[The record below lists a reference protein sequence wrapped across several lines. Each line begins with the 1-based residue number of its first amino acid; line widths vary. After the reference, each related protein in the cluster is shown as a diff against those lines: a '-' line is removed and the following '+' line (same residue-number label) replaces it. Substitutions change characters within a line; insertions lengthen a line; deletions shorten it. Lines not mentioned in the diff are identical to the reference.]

1 MLTITKIFNNNALQ
15 ANNAL
20 GNEVVVLGKGI
31 AFGKKIGD
39 FADESLV
46 EKTFSLTK
54 SPFASRLLA
63 LLGEIPS
70 EYFRLTDQIVRHAQ
84 SALGSSLSPSIYVGL
99 TDHMFHAVQ
108 RHQQGI
114 ASEMGR
120 GLSLNIQRLYPQEF
134 AVAKF
139 AIDVL
144 NQTFKVQLTENERSF
159 IALHLFHARTDS
171 DNLADTYR
179 SAQIIKDVLQII
191 HHHLQQ
197 TFDENSLDYARF
209 LTHLQYFSL
218 RLREPSS
225 ASQPASEDFLHT
237 QTRLAYPKAH
247 QCVEKIARYLEQQY
261 HKTLS
266 ADEALYLTL
275 HIQRLLK

>member
-70 EYFRLTDQIVRHAQ
+70 DYFRVTDQIVRHANQ
-84 SALGSSLSPSIYVGL
+84 VWGANLSPNIYVGL
-99 TDHMFHAVQ
+99 TDHLFHAVQ
-108 RHQQGI
+108 RHQPNQPIGQ
-114 ASEMGR
+114 

-139 AIDVL
+139 AIDLL
-144 NQTFKVQLTENERSF
+144 NQTFNVELGENERSF
-159 IALHLFHARTDS
+159 VALHLFHARTDN

-191 HHHLQQ
+191 NHHFQQ

-218 RLREPSS
+218 RLREPSETTT
-225 ASQPASEDFLHT
+225 QPPEDFLHT

-247 QCVEKIARYLEQQY
+247 QCVEKIAQYLEQQY
-261 HKTLS
+261 HKALS
-266 ADEALYLTL
+266 PDEALYLTL
-275 HIQRLLK
+275 HIQKLLR